1 MKTLMFAAVICAC
14 GVVFGE
20 VQAPASKA
28 SADKADVAVQTPAVA
43 AKRGAKSKMTAE
55 QRKEM
60 LEKRRQAREAREK
73 DAAKKAG
80 LTLEQ
85 YRADRKA
92 KRDAV
97 MAKRLGMTP
106 EDYAKLS
113 VDERRAKFGEMM
125 RKVRE
130 AKQKKAPV
138 VTPQEKK
145 PVAAPAVAAPAAK

>member
-1 MKTLMFAAVICAC
+1 MKTLMFAAAICAC

-20 VQAPASKA
+20 VQAPAPA
-28 SADKADVAVQTPAVA
+28 APADKAAATVQTPAVT
-43 AKRGAKSKMTAE
+43 AKRVPKAKMTAE

-60 LEKRRQAREAREK
+60 LEKRRLAREAREK
-73 DAAKKAG
+73 AAAKKAG
-80 LTLEQ
+80 VSVEQ

-113 VDERRAKFGEMM
+113 VDERRIKFTEMM
-125 RKVRE
+125 RKARE
-130 AKQKKAPV
+130 AKQMK
-138 VTPQEKK
+138 TP
-145 PVAAPAVAAPAAK
+145 VAAPAAK

>member
-1 MKTLMFAAVICAC
+1 MKTLMLAAAVCAC

-20 VQAPASKA
+20 VQASAPAA
-28 SADKADVAVQTPAVA
+28 PADKTVVSVQTPAVT
-43 AKRGAKSKMTAE
+43 AKRVPKTKLTAE

-60 LEKRRQAREAREK
+60 LEKRRLAREAREMA
-73 DAAKKAG
+73 AAKKAG

-85 YRADRKA
+85 YRAEHKA

-113 VDERRAKFGEMM
+113 VDERRIKFAEMM
-125 RKVRE
+125 RKARE
-130 AKQKKAPV
+130 AKRKEA
-138 VTPQEKK
+138 

>member
-1 MKTLMFAAVICAC
+1 MKTLMLAAAVCAC

-20 VQAPASKA
+20 VQASAPAA
-28 SADKADVAVQTPAVA
+28 PADKTVVSVQTPAVT
-43 AKRGAKSKMTAE
+43 AKRVSKAKMTAE

-60 LEKRRQAREAREK
+60 LEKRRLAREAREMA
-73 DAAKKAG
+73 AAKKAG

-85 YRADRKA
+85 YRAEHKA
-92 KRDAV
+92 KLDAV

>member
-1 MKTLMFAAVICAC
+1 MKTLMLAAAVCAC

-20 VQAPASKA
+20 VQASAPVAP
-28 SADKADVAVQTPAVA
+28 ADKTVVSVQTPAVT
-43 AKRGAKSKMTAE
+43 AKRVSKAKMTAE

-60 LEKRRQAREAREK
+60 LEKRRLARESREMA
-73 DAAKKAG
+73 AAKKAG

-85 YRADRKA
+85 YRAEHKA

-113 VDERRAKFGEMM
+113 VDERRIKFAEMM
-125 RKVRE
+125 RKARE
-130 AKQKKAPV
+130 AKRKEA
-138 VTPQEKK
+138 

>member
-1 MKTLMFAAVICAC
+1 MKTLMLAVVACAC
-14 GVVFGE
+14 GAVFGE
-20 VQAPASKA
+20 AQASAPAAPADKTAVSVQA
-28 SADKADVAVQTPAVA
+28 PAVA
-43 AKRGAKSKMTAE
+43 AKRVPKTKLTAE

-85 YRADRKA
+85 YRAEHKA

-113 VDERRAKFGEMM
+113 VDERRIKFAEMM
-125 RKVRE
+125 RKARE
-130 AKQKKAPV
+130 AKRKEA
-138 VTPQEKK
+138 

>member
-1 MKTLMFAAVICAC
+1 MKTLMFAAAICAC

-20 VQAPASKA
+20 VQAPASA
-28 SADKADVAVQTPAVA
+28 APADKAAVSVQTPAVA
-43 AKRGAKSKMTAE
+43 AKRVSKAKMTAE

-60 LEKRRQAREAREK
+60 LEKRRLAREAREMA
-73 DAAKKAG
+73 AAKKAG

-85 YRADRKA
+85 YRAEHKA

-113 VDERRAKFGEMM
+113 VDERRIKFAEMM
-125 RKVRE
+125 RKARE
-130 AKQKKAPV
+130 AKRKEA
-138 VTPQEKK
+138 

>member
-1 MKTLMFAAVICAC
+1 MKTLMLAAAVCAC

-20 VQAPASKA
+20 VQASAPAA
-28 SADKADVAVQTPAVA
+28 PADKTVVSVQTPAVT
-43 AKRGAKSKMTAE
+43 AKRVSKAKMTAE

-60 LEKRRQAREAREK
+60 LEKRRLARESREMA
-73 DAAKKAG
+73 AAKKAG

-85 YRADRKA
+85 YRAEHKA

-113 VDERRAKFGEMM
+113 VDERRIKFAEMM
-125 RKVRE
+125 RKARE
-130 AKQKKAPV
+130 ARQKKA
-138 VTPQEKK
+138 

>member
-1 MKTLMFAAVICAC
+1 MKTLMLAAAVCAC

-20 VQAPASKA
+20 VQASAPAA
-28 SADKADVAVQTPAVA
+28 PADKTVVSVQTPAVTV
-43 AKRGAKSKMTAE
+43 KRAPKAKMTAE

-60 LEKRRQAREAREK
+60 LEKRRLAREAREMA
-73 DAAKKAG
+73 AAKKAG

-85 YRADRKA
+85 YRAEHKA

-113 VDERRAKFGEMM
+113 VDERRIKFAEMM
-125 RKVRE
+125 RKARE
-130 AKQKKAPV
+130 AKRKEA
-138 VTPQEKK
+138 

>member
-1 MKTLMFAAVICAC
+1 MKTLMLAATVCAC

-20 VQAPASKA
+20 VQASAPAA
-28 SADKADVAVQTPAVA
+28 PADKTAVSVQAPAVA
-43 AKRGAKSKMTAE
+43 AKRVPKTKLTAE

-80 LTLEQ
+80 LTVEQ

-113 VDERRAKFGEMM
+113 VDERRIKFAEMM
-125 RKVRE
+125 RKARE
-130 AKQKKAPV
+130 AKRKEA
-138 VTPQEKK
+138 